1 MLNKQVDRAK
11 TGKTTRKTT
20 KKDSSGELN
29 DVLKRFCDSL
39 NELERLTPPS
49 PKKQFD
55 QLLSKIHS

>member
-11 TGKTTRKTT
+11 IEKTTRKTT

-29 DVLKRFCDSL
+29 EVLKRFYDSV

-55 QLLSKIHS
+55 QLLAKIQS